1 MQTVNRLPLLTVV
14 FLGGVKDADA
24 RGGIKKL
31 VFNKIIKLLCF

>member
-24 RGGIKKL
+24 RGGIEKR
-31 VFNKIIKLLCF
+31 VFNKIIKLSCF